1 MTMPFIMSTRKTYFF
16 LCVLTFMVVAGSF
29 ILQYGFKLQPCSLC
43 IIDRA
48 LVILMLLIFSVAF
61 VHNPQK
67 VGKLIYSLLGFIV
80 ALGGIAVTARHLWL
94 LQLPAD
100 KVPECGPGFGYLIE
114 TMPFHQAL
122 AVVFKGDGEC
132 TKNVPY
138 FLGLSLPLWTMVAFV
153 LLAVASWSPLFCG
166 RKK

>member
-1 MTMPFIMSTRKTYFF
+1 MAMPSTISTRKIYFF
-16 LCVLTFMVVAGSF
+16 LCVLTFLVVAGSL

-48 LVILMLLIFSVAF
+48 LVMLMLLIFLVAF
-61 VHNPQK
+61 AHNPQK
-67 VGKLIYSLLGFIV
+67 VGKLIYSSLGFIV
-80 ALGGIAVTARHLWL
+80 ALGGMAVTARHLWL

-100 KVPECGPGFGYLIE
+100 KVPECGPGLSYLIE
-114 TMPFHQAL
+114 TMPLHQAL
-122 AVVFKGDGEC
+122 AVVFSGDGEC

-166 RKK
+166 TKK